1 MSPDNKPKIMTAQD
15 LVSFGDLPTFLFL
28 SLWDDHASLY
38 KLHFFPQSYYRWVS
52 ISHNKKSWLRQ
63 SLAQCGYKDWVI
75 NEIKYFRY
83 LNQNLQN
90 ITLSLPTVNDTH
102 VSENQ
107 TYIFFRLLIQNE
119 KPISLSVFL
128 QDVHHSSFSSFKCY
142 FVHVLGA
149 NIFMFV
155 FSYVLF

>member
-1 MSPDNKPKIMTAQD
+1 M
-15 LVSFGDLPTFLFL
+15 
-28 SLWDDHASLY
+28 
-38 KLHFFPQSYYRWVS
+38 
-52 ISHNKKSWLRQ
+52 
-63 SLAQCGYKDWVI
+63 I

-90 ITLSLPTVNDTH
+90 ITFSLPTVNDTR

-107 TYIFFRLLIQNE
+107 TYMFFRLVIQNE
-119 KPISLSVFL
+119 KPISLSIFL
-128 QDVHHSSFSSFKCY
+128 KAVHHYSFSSFKCY
-142 FVHVLGA
+142 FDHVLGD

>member
-1 MSPDNKPKIMTAQD
+1 M
-15 LVSFGDLPTFLFL
+15 
-28 SLWDDHASLY
+28 
-38 KLHFFPQSYYRWVS
+38 
-52 ISHNKKSWLRQ
+52 
-63 SLAQCGYKDWVI
+63 I

-90 ITLSLPTVNDTH
+90 ITFSLPTVNDTR

-107 TYIFFRLLIQNE
+107 TSMFFRLLIQNE

-128 QDVHHSSFSSFKCY
+128 QAVHHSSFSSFKCY

-155 FSYVLF
+155 FSFVLKILFLGGLSYLQFSVPDKLSLVPARKGPPDLCL